1 MTLNEVNKTADPYLE
16 LPIGRLLNITVNFF
30 DSKTGNHISGAAV
43 QIDGEL
49 NDILKEN
56 STFEH
61 YYLIINTTQLSL
73 GLNIFTIIAERA
85 NFQLFTVQKMYI
97 NIRRINTNVTTLSGE
112 TTISKKPGQSATIEV
127 ILYNLDFGG
136 TIKGASVTIRWQYGE
151 INLTDPDNDGV
162 YSATISD
169 LTEGTFIL
177 TIYAFLGDN
186 YDFEPIEI
194 VLSVVR
200 EPTGD
205 SGILLGLLIVVSI
218 GAALLTG
225 YFIAYQR
232 VFKFPKAVRKVR
244 KYRKS
249 LKRKSAPSIHI
260 IGREAA
266 FKSHYNENLGK
277 FTSSLKLKHHP
288 GTKKPIEQKFLD
300 NLIKSSEQKME
311 PDQLTEKAVEK
322 KEELDKMLKDSS
334 K

>member
-1 MTLNEVNKTADPYLE
+1 VQLD
-16 LPIGRLLNITVNFF
+16 
-30 DSKTGNHISGAAV
+30 GN
-43 QIDGEL
+43 L
-49 NDILKEN
+49 KDILIEN
-56 STFEH
+56 FNFEQ

-85 NFQLFTVQKMYI
+85 NFQLFTIQKMYI
-97 NIRRINTNVTTLSGE
+97 NIRRISTNITTLSGV
-112 TTISKKPGQSATIEV
+112 TTISKKPGDSAIIEV

-136 TIKGASVTIRWQYGE
+136 TIKGASVTYRWQFEGG
-151 INLTDPDNDGV
+151 NLTDSDNDAV
-162 YSATISD
+162 YEATISN
-169 LTEGTFIL
+169 LREGTYII

-205 SGILLGLLIVVSI
+205 PGVFLGLLIAVSI
-218 GAALLTG
+218 GAVVLTG
-225 YFIAYQR
+225 YIIAYQR

-277 FTSSLKLKHHP
+277 FTSDLKLKHHP
-288 GTKKPIEQKFLD
+288 GMVKPMEQNIIPDKVTDKSLEQKV
-300 NLIKSSEQKME
+300 E

-322 KEELDKMLKDSS
+322 KIELDKLIDESEKGSP
-334 K
+334 